1 MLSVSDGG
9 NRMYRDETIERATPG
24 AVEAAPAVATV
35 APTAEDGGW
44 RAEVVEHLRQAADIA
59 GQHGG
64 FLDAFVEAAY
74 GIYLERNP
82 AVRERLEAAHLAAQ
96 LDDMRQRGRVGS
108 A

>member
-1 MLSVSDGG
+1 
-9 NRMYRDETIERATPG
+9 MYREETIERATPA
-24 AVEAAPAVATV
+24 AVDAAPAAPTV
-35 APTAEDGGW
+35 APTAESGW

-64 FLDAFVEAAY
+64 FLDAFIEAAY

-82 AVRERLEAAHLAAQ
+82 AVRERLEEAHLVAQ
-96 LDDMRQRGRVGS
+96 VEEMRRVGRVGE